1 MQDLKVALQHALHT
15 AINQLAPDVLEAA
28 SIPVQDVPADKP
40 GDYGSPVAFSL
51 AKTLRKNPA
60 VIAQEIVANL
70 EKPAGIGKVEAV
82 GPYINAHVDPAAFVQ
97 AVLELPLQL
106 ATKTQKVF
114 VEHTSVNPNKEAHV
128 GHLRNI
134 CLGDAIA
141 RVFRAAGY
149 EVEVQ
154 NYIDDTGRQAAET
167 LFAIKYF
174 NTEYDPA
181 SGQKYDH
188 WLGELYVKLGQA
200 KEADADAIE
209 RGVSEVMHQLEAGQL
224 RDDIAAIVRSQLQ
237 TCYALGAE
245 YDLLV
250 WESDIVA
257 SGFLSRGLDVLKQ
270 SPYVSEPSEGKYAGA
285 LVMDVSEFLPGLE
298 ESNVVL
304 VRSDGNA
311 MYVAKDISYHYW
323 KAGFLFGMTFTRFDE
338 QPSGKTLY
346 SSDPQGD
353 PNPDGKHFAGAD
365 KLINVIDVRQSHP
378 QQIVKTALTLHAVD
392 GSHDATNTNTKDD
405 EKLHHLAYEVVT
417 LEGQAMSGRKGIT
430 LSIDAVIDEAVR
442 RAKAVVQE
450 KNPELANIDKV
461 ARQVGIGALRFGM
474 LKSEA
479 KRIIDF
485 RWEQA
490 LSLQGDSAP
499 YVQYAHARAC
509 SILRAA
515 DEAGVDASN
524 ADWSQL
530 GELEVNL
537 AKMIARLPEVIAQA
551 ADNYAPHMMA
561 QYLLELANAWNSYY
575 NHRDAEGKP
584 DSQVLKAADGLK
596 EARVAL
602 VHKLRDALATGL
614 ETLGIAA
621 PDAM

>member
-15 AINQLAPDVLEAA
+15 AINQLAPDTLEAA

-60 VIAQEIVANL
+60 AIAQEIVAQL
-70 EKPAGIGKVEAV
+70 ETPTGIGRVEAV
-82 GPYINAHVDPAAFVQ
+82 GPYINAHVDAAAFVQ
-97 AVLELPLQL
+97 GVLDLPLQL
-106 ATKTQKVF
+106 AATNQKVF

-141 RVFRAAGY
+141 RLFRAAGY
-149 EVEVQ
+149 DVEVQ

-167 LFAIKYF
+167 LFAVNYF
-174 NTEYDPA
+174 NAEYDPA

-200 KEADADAIE
+200 KDTDAEAIE
-209 RGVSEVMHQLEAGQL
+209 RGVSEVMHQLEAGKL
-224 RDDIAAIVRSQLQ
+224 REDIAAIVRSQLQ

-250 WESDIVA
+250 WESDIVDG
-257 SGFLSRGLDVLKQ
+257 GFLARGLEVLKK
-270 SPYVSEPSEGKYAGA
+270 SPFVSEPTEGKYAGA

-311 MYVAKDISYHYW
+311 MYVAKDIGYHYW
-323 KAGFLFGMTFTRFDE
+323 KAGFLSGMAFARFDE
-338 QPSGKTLY
+338 QPSGKVLY
-346 SSDPQGD
+346 SSDPTGTS
-353 PNPDGKHFAGAD
+353 NPDDKHFADAD

-378 QQIVKTALTLHAVD
+378 QQIVKTALELHE
-392 GSHDATNTNTKDD
+392 SHHQTEGDM
-405 EKLHHLAYEVVT
+405 LHHLAYEVVT

-430 LSIDAVIDEAVR
+430 LSIDAVIEEATR

-450 KNPELANIDKV
+450 KNPELANIDEV
-461 ARQVGIGALRFGM
+461 AKQVGIGALRFGM

-515 DEAGVDASN
+515 DDAGVDVSN

-530 GELEVNL
+530 GELELNL
-537 AKMIARLPEVIAQA
+537 AKVIARLPEVIAQA
-551 ADNYAPHMMA
+551 ANNYAPHVMA

-575 NHRDAEGKP
+575 NHRDENGKP
-584 DSQVLKAADGLK
+584 DTQVLKANAGLK

-602 VHKLRDALATGL
+602 VGKLKDALAAGL

-621 PDAM
+621 PEAM